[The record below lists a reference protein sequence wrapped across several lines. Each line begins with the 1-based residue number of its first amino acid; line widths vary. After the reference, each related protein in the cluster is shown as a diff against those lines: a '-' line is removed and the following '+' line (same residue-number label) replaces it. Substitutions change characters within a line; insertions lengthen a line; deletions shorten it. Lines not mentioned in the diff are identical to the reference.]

1 MTHPLDPTCLARS
14 IAFLAFAAG
23 GTVVPAQSPAAPQ
36 PTFALRATPIAPGPY
51 EIGSAPTTLWASGA
65 DYKASFHDGFVF
77 YPFVGG
83 ELQHQPF
90 GWRTVSMR
98 AGEHE
103 LLAGAHVPAARV
115 DGFSCS
121 YDFGPLRERYE
132 VRDDGVEQTFVVTN
146 RPPAGDLV
154 VVGEVTTPL
163 RMPNAPA
170 RHGSL
175 SLCLPDGRTVVEYGA
190 AFAVDADGVRTPI
203 TTAVTNGRIELRVAA
218 EIVARAAFPLVL
230 DPLVGNVL
238 LGLGA
243 NDIPDIDVLHENQTP
258 AASQAGTWYAWTLQ
272 VAAGDRDL
280 RLWRVGTGFAGT
292 IVAAHEAITLED
304 DRRGSVGFSLATGR
318 VVLAYQHF
326 SVGIDANV
334 IRIHT
339 HDITNLAASGGY
351 QTIPIPTLGGFAVA
365 DDTRPDVGGSLDPV
379 DPSVLIV
386 FQRDDITPGNP
397 GNTTTTSVFA
407 QVANIGLWG
416 TPGMLVPPAFAI
428 TNPPD
433 VDQERPS
440 VNQTARTS
448 DWLVAFQELDN
459 SVANDDWDIEVVA
472 FSPFLGTATG
482 LATAHAADVSTHT
495 IDPEIAGSS
504 GRYLLTYTTRA
515 FEQTNPRPSGTKG
528 SAVHAQRIDWDAA
541 TSTGSLPH
549 PVVDLLVVATDD
561 LENGGNAFDRV
572 SESHWC
578 ATLSSEAGGRFRIHK
593 LGYTGNVVEALPVQL
608 AAGFRPD
615 AIAVSFD
622 SATRQFPIVY
632 STLDTSSG
640 ASLSRGTV
648 LEYASAPPPATVGFA
663 CGSGVWAGVGALR
676 DRQQVGSE
684 NASLRLT
691 GAPENTVAL
700 LIASTVRIDA
710 DGGLIGATGCTIVP
724 DLASGLITVF
734 VAPIH
739 SGNSEIEIDLPE
751 AAGPAVLYLQ
761 WAYFATGANPLN
773 LLFSEGLRLDANL

>member
-1 MTHPLDPTCLARS
+1 MTHPLPAS
-14 IAFLAFAAG
+14 AAG
-23 GTVVPAQSPAAPQ
+23 RGLRLLLLALGGATLPAQSPAQPQ

-51 EIGSAPTTLWASGA
+51 EIGTTPTSLWASGT

-77 YPFVGG
+77 YPFVGA
-83 ELQHQPF
+83 ELPHQPF
-90 GWRTVSMR
+90 RWRTVSVR
-98 AGEHE
+98 AGETE
-103 LLAGAHVPAARV
+103 LLDPARTTSPRI
-115 DGFSCS
+115 DGFACT
-121 YDFGPLRERYE
+121 YDLGPVQERYE
-132 VRDDGVEQTFVVTN
+132 VRDDGVEQSFVVEH

-163 RMPNAPA
+163 QMSESAA
-170 RHGSL
+170 RHGAL
-175 SLCLPDGRTVVEYGA
+175 SLGLPDGRNVVDYGA
-190 AFAVDADGVRTPI
+190 AFAIDANGARTPI
-203 TTAVTNGRIELRVAA
+203 TTAVTKGRIELRVAA
-218 EIVARAAFPLVL
+218 EVVAHAAFPLVL

-238 LGLGA
+238 LGLGTI
-243 NDIPDIDVLHENQTP
+243 DIPDVDVLYENQTP

-280 RLWRVGTGFAGT
+280 RLWRVGQGFAGAV
-292 IVAAHEAITLED
+292 IAAHEAITLDD
-304 DRRGSVGFSLATGR
+304 DRRGSVGFSLAMGR

-326 SVGIDANV
+326 SAGIAGNT

-339 HDITNLAASGGY
+339 HDITNLAASGGF
-351 QTIPIPTLGGFAVA
+351 QTIPVPLLGGFAVA
-365 DDTRPDVGGSLDPV
+365 DDSRPDVGGSLDPV

-428 TNPPD
+428 TNPPN

-448 DWLVAFQELDN
+448 EWLVAFQELDN
-459 SVANDDWDIEVVA
+459 SVANDDWDVEVVA
-472 FSPFLGTATG
+472 YSGFSGLATG
-482 LATAHAADVSTHT
+482 LATAHAADVTTHA
-495 IDPEIAGSS
+495 IDPEIAGSD

-528 SAVHAQRIDWDAA
+528 SAVHAQRVDWDA
-541 TSTGSLPH
+541 TTLTGSLPH
-549 PVVDLLVVATDD
+549 PVVDLLVVATND
-561 LENGGNAFDRV
+561 LENGGSAFDRV

-578 ATLSSEAGGRFRIHK
+578 ATLSSEAGERFRVHK
-593 LGYTGNVVEALPVQL
+593 LGYSGNVVEALPVQL

-615 AIAVSFD
+615 AIAASFD
-622 SATRQFPIVY
+622 SGTRQFPILY

-640 ASLSRGTV
+640 ASWTRGTV
-648 LEYASAPPPATVGFA
+648 LEYAAAAPPATVGFA

-751 AAGPAVLYLQ
+751 ASGPAVLYLQ

-773 LLFSEGLRLDANL
+773 LLFSEGLRFDANL